1 MRPSLCCRGRLPCTR
16 TVFSPPSR
24 PSVVRQ
30 VLSCCCLFS
39 RNACSTALG
48 KRRDCETMA
57 HRYDTHPWASSKRLA
72 VTAPPPTLDRT
83 TAIAMHVSCPPSA
96 SAHRHTATAAAHP
109 FCILLPLHAHGWRPW
124 SCWSEAE
131 RQKPSA
137 FPLCARALASP
148 SSAVLWARAP
158 STHTQTQPEALALRQ
173 VRRPQPV
180 STAPA
185 TPSSRPD
192 PPMARPDPRGR
203 VFSATTSGPPEAPSL
218 RHHQAPS

>member
-24 PSVVRQ
+24 PSVRQ
-30 VLSCCCLFS
+30 VLSCRCLF
-39 RNACSTALG
+39 RTNACSTTLG
-48 KRRDCETMA
+48 KRLHCEGTA
-57 HRYDTHPWASSKRLA
+57 HRYGTHPWASSQAPA
-72 VTAPPPTLDRT
+72 VTALPTLDRT

-109 FCILLPLHAHGWRPW
+109 FCILLPLHAQGWRPW
-124 SCWSEAE
+124 SCWSGAE

-158 STHTQTQPEALALRQ
+158 GTHTQTQPEALALRQ

-192 PPMARPDPRGR
+192 PPVARGGS
-203 VFSATTSGPPEAPSL
+203 FISTTTHSL
-218 RHHQAPS
+218 AGTS